1 METSLGVD
9 IISRDPRIYA
19 MVIVSRE
26 GNKFLPVLKESGSRL
41 KLLKLIKSYS
51 PVYMGIDSTEEF
63 SRNDLEKL
71 SKYVSIVQV
80 TGKFDDFTALPVIAK
95 RFKINLNP
103 KNPFDEAYALAVLPL
118 EGVGYKLKLY
128 EDETE
133 ILVSPGRSLGRGG
146 YSQGR
151 YQRRTFALIKYKVRE
166 IEKELSN
173 EDFNFDVD
181 VVEREGGFSKGVFRI
196 YSNFE
201 NIPIKSSRGD
211 IRIDVRPLKKS
222 SIEYEPLEKRV
233 EPSNV
238 KDKYIIVGVDPG
250 TTVGLSAVDLE
261 GNILGVVSKR
271 SFSMSDVKEEIRK
284 YGYPLIFASDVN
296 PPSGFIEKLSTSFD
310 SILYLPPLSIPVK
323 EKNELT
329 KELEVKNAHERDS
342 LSAALKAY
350 LNYKNKFIQ
359 IKSKIP
365 EDLSCYS
372 SRIIGEVLRGMSIKE
387 AIDNLKD
394 ELTKKEEDIKIEQ
407 KNPEEII
414 LEQSK
419 IIENYKEKQNTLKKD
434 FEKLQEENIDLKNK
448 INEKEAT
455 IVSLE
460 RKLFDVLDQQK
471 KEALKDTVIKS
482 KNFEITSLRKSLEI
496 LKSKVNA
503 LTEEN
508 KRLKELKPLMESEDI
523 IIGKVLGVF
532 SVEGIRNLVKNQD
545 LVEDDVVF
553 LKDPTGGGAEAA
565 KLLSET
571 KIKAVIISGK
581 ISHPAQEELIEA
593 EIPIIYSKDIK
604 MEVIAKFVILDK
616 EKFYLV
622 YKKEKELLLAFKK
635 AKESNKLL
643 KIIEDYK
650 EQRKSDFKL

>member
-1 METSLGVD
+1 METSIGVD
-9 IISRDPRIYA
+9 IISRDPRTYA

-26 GNKFLPVLKESGSRL
+26 GNKILPVLKESGSRL
-41 KLLKLIKSYS
+41 KLLKLIKNYS
-51 PVYMGIDSTEEF
+51 PLFMGIDSTEEF
-63 SRNDLEKL
+63 SKNDLERL

-95 RFKINLNP
+95 RFKININP
-103 KNPFDEAYALAVLPL
+103 KNPFDEAYALSVLPL

-133 ILVSPGRSLGRGG
+133 ILVSSGRSLGRGG

-166 IEKELSN
+166 IEKILKDEG
-173 EDFNFDVD
+173 FNFDVD
-181 VVEREGGFSKGVFRI
+181 VIEREGGFSKGVFRV

-201 NIPIKSSRGD
+201 NIPVKSSRGD

-222 SIEYEPLEKRV
+222 FIEYEPFEKKV
-233 EPSNV
+233 ETSNI

-250 TTVGLSAVDLE
+250 TTVGLSALDLE
-261 GNILGVVSKR
+261 GNILAIISKR

-310 SILYLPPLSIPVK
+310 SILYLPQLSIPVK

-329 KELEVKNAHERDS
+329 KELSVNNAHERDS
-342 LSAALKAY
+342 LSAAIKAY
-350 LNYKNKFIQ
+350 INYKNKFVQ

-365 EDLSCYS
+365 EELSGYS
-372 SRIIGEVLRGMSIKE
+372 SRIIGDVLRGMSIKE
-387 AIDNLKD
+387 AIDKLKE
-394 ELTKKEEDIKIEQ
+394 ELTKKEDEIKIEQ
-407 KNPEEII
+407 RPLEEVVI
-414 LEQSK
+414 EQLK
-419 IIENYKEKQNTLKKD
+419 IIDNYKEKQNTLKKD
-434 FEKLQEENIDLKNK
+434 FEKLEAESTFLKRK
-448 INEKEAT
+448 LEEKEST
-455 IVSLE
+455 IISLE

-471 KEALKDTVIKS
+471 KEALKDNVIKS
-482 KNFEITSLRKSLEI
+482 KNFEITSLRKSLDL
-496 LKSKVNA
+496 LKAKVNS

-508 KRLKELKPLMESEDI
+508 KRLKELKPLMKSEDI
-523 IIGKVLGVF
+523 TIGKVLTVF
-532 SVEGIRNLVKNQD
+532 SVEGIRHLVKNMD
-545 LVEDDVVF
+545 LMEGDVVY

-565 KLLSET
+565 KLLSDI
-571 KIKAVIISGK
+571 KIRAILFSGK
-581 ISHPAQEELIEA
+581 LSHQAQEEFVDG
-593 EIPIIYSKDIK
+593 EIPLIDSKDIK
-604 MEVIAKFVILDK
+604 MEVIAKFVLLDK
-616 EKFYLV
+616 EKFELV
-622 YKKEKELLLAFKK
+622 YKREKELLLAFKK

-650 EQRKSDFKL
+650 EQRKSDFKA

>member
-26 GNKFLPVLKESGSRL
+26 GNKLLPVLKESGSRL

-51 PVYMGIDSTEEF
+51 PIYMGIDSTEEF

>member
-1 METSLGVD
+1 METSIGVD
-9 IISRDPRIYA
+9 IISRDPRTYA
-19 MVIVSRE
+19 IVIVSRE
-26 GNKFLPVLKESGSRL
+26 GNKILPVLKESGSRL
-41 KLLKLIKSYS
+41 KLLKLIKNYS

-63 SRNDLEKL
+63 SKNDLERL

-95 RFKINLNP
+95 RFKININP
-103 KNPFDEAYALAVLPL
+103 KNPFDEAYALSVLPL

-133 ILVSPGRSLGRGG
+133 ILVSSGRSLGRGG

-166 IEKELSN
+166 IEKILKDEG
-173 EDFNFDVD
+173 FNFDVD
-181 VVEREGGFSKGVFRI
+181 VIEREGGFSKGVFRV

-201 NIPIKSSRGD
+201 NISVKSSRGD

-222 SIEYEPLEKRV
+222 FIEYEPVEKKV
-233 EPSNV
+233 ETSNI

-250 TTVGLSAVDLE
+250 TTVGLSALDLE
-261 GNILGVVSKR
+261 GNILAIISKR

-310 SILYLPPLSIPVK
+310 SILYLPQLSIPVK

-329 KELEVKNAHERDS
+329 KELSVTNAHERDS
-342 LSAALKAY
+342 LSAAIKAY
-350 LNYKNKFIQ
+350 INYKNKFVQ

-365 EDLSCYS
+365 EELSGYS
-372 SRIIGEVLRGMSIKE
+372 SRIIGDVLRGMSIKE
-387 AIDNLKD
+387 AIDKLRE
-394 ELTKKEEDIKIEQ
+394 ELTKKEDEIKIEQ
-407 KNPEEII
+407 KPLEEVVI
-414 LEQSK
+414 EQLK
-419 IIENYKEKQNTLKKD
+419 IIDNYKEKQNTLKKD
-434 FEKLQEENIDLKNK
+434 FEKLEAESTVLKRK
-448 INEKEAT
+448 LEEKEST
-455 IVSLE
+455 IISLE

-471 KEALKDTVIKS
+471 KEALKDNVIKS
-482 KNFEITSLRKSLEI
+482 KNFEIASLRKSLDL
-496 LKSKVNA
+496 LKAKVNS

-523 IIGKVLGVF
+523 TIGKVLTVF
-532 SVEGIRNLVKNQD
+532 SVEGIRHLVKNMD
-545 LVEDDVVF
+545 LMEGDVVY

-565 KLLSET
+565 KLLSDI
-571 KIKAVIISGK
+571 KIKAILFTGK
-581 ISHPAQEELIEA
+581 LSHQAQEEFVEG
-593 EIPIIYSKDIK
+593 EIPLIDSKDIK
-604 MEVIAKFVILDK
+604 MEVIAKFVLLDK
-616 EKFYLV
+616 EKFELV
-622 YKKEKELLLAFKK
+622 YKREKELLLAFKK

-650 EQRKSDFKL
+650 EQRKSDFKA

>member
-26 GNKFLPVLKESGSRL
+26 GNRFLPVLKESGSRL

-51 PVYMGIDSTEEF
+51 PIYMGIDSTEEF

-604 MEVIAKFVILDK
+604 MEVIAKLVILDK

>member
-1 METSLGVD
+1 METSIGVD
-9 IISRDPRIYA
+9 IISRDPRTYA

-26 GNKFLPVLKESGSRL
+26 GNKILPVLKESGSRL
-41 KLLKLIKSYS
+41 KLLKLIKNYS
-51 PVYMGIDSTEEF
+51 PLFMGIDSTEEF
-63 SRNDLEKL
+63 SKNDLERL

-95 RFKINLNP
+95 RFKININP
-103 KNPFDEAYALAVLPL
+103 KNPFDEAYALSVLPL

-133 ILVSPGRSLGRGG
+133 ILVSSGRSLGRGG

-166 IEKELSN
+166 IEKILKDEG
-173 EDFNFDVD
+173 FNFDVD
-181 VVEREGGFSKGVFRI
+181 TIEREGGFSKGVFRV

-201 NIPIKSSRGD
+201 NIPVKSSRGD

-222 SIEYEPLEKRV
+222 FIEYEPVEKKV
-233 EPSNV
+233 ETSNI

-250 TTVGLSAVDLE
+250 TTVGLSALDLE
-261 GNILGVVSKR
+261 GNILAIISKR

-310 SILYLPPLSIPVK
+310 SILYLPQLSIPVK

-329 KELEVKNAHERDS
+329 KELSVNNAHERDS
-342 LSAALKAY
+342 LSAAIKAY
-350 LNYKNKFIQ
+350 INYKNKFVQ

-365 EDLSCYS
+365 EELSGYS
-372 SRIIGEVLRGMSIKE
+372 SRIIGDVLRGMSIKE
-387 AIDNLKD
+387 AIDKLKE
-394 ELTKKEEDIKIEQ
+394 ELTKKEDEIKIEQ
-407 KNPEEII
+407 RPLEEVVI
-414 LEQSK
+414 EQLK
-419 IIENYKEKQNTLKKD
+419 IIDNYKEKQNTLKKD
-434 FEKLQEENIDLKNK
+434 FEKLEAESTFLKRK
-448 INEKEAT
+448 LEEKEST
-455 IVSLE
+455 IISLE

-471 KEALKDTVIKS
+471 KEALKDNVIKS
-482 KNFEITSLRKSLEI
+482 KNFEITSLRKSLDL
-496 LKSKVNA
+496 LKAKVNS

-508 KRLKELKPLMESEDI
+508 KRLKELKPLMKSEDI
-523 IIGKVLGVF
+523 TIGKVLTVF
-532 SVEGIRNLVKNQD
+532 SVEGIRHLVKNMD
-545 LVEDDVVF
+545 LMEGDVVY

-565 KLLSET
+565 KLLSDI
-571 KIKAVIISGK
+571 KIRAILFSGK
-581 ISHPAQEELIEA
+581 LSHQAQEEFVDG
-593 EIPIIYSKDIK
+593 EIPLIDSKDIK
-604 MEVIAKFVILDK
+604 MEVIAKFVLLDK
-616 EKFYLV
+616 EKFELV
-622 YKKEKELLLAFKK
+622 YKREKELLLAFKK

-650 EQRKSDFKL
+650 EQRKSDFKA

>member
-1 METSLGVD
+1 METSIGVD
-9 IISRDPRIYA
+9 IISRDPRTYA

-26 GNKFLPVLKESGSRL
+26 GNKILPVLKESGSRL
-41 KLLKLIKSYS
+41 KLLKLIKNYS

-63 SRNDLEKL
+63 SKNDLERL

-95 RFKINLNP
+95 RFKININP
-103 KNPFDEAYALAVLPL
+103 KNPFDEAYALSVLPL

-133 ILVSPGRSLGRGG
+133 ILVSSGRSLGRGG

-166 IEKELSN
+166 IEKILKDEG
-173 EDFNFDVD
+173 FNFDVD
-181 VVEREGGFSKGVFRI
+181 VIEREGGFSKGVFRV

-201 NIPIKSSRGD
+201 NIPVKSSRGD

-222 SIEYEPLEKRV
+222 FIEYEPVEKKV
-233 EPSNV
+233 ETSNI

-250 TTVGLSAVDLE
+250 TTVGLSALDLE
-261 GNILGVVSKR
+261 GNILAIISKR

-310 SILYLPPLSIPVK
+310 SILYLPQLSIPVK

-329 KELEVKNAHERDS
+329 KELSVTNAHERDS
-342 LSAALKAY
+342 LSAAIKAY
-350 LNYKNKFIQ
+350 INYKNKFVQ

-365 EDLSCYS
+365 EELSGYS
-372 SRIIGEVLRGMSIKE
+372 SRIIGDVLRGMSIKE
-387 AIDNLKD
+387 AIDKLKE
-394 ELTKKEEDIKIEQ
+394 ELTKKEDEIKIEQ
-407 KNPEEII
+407 RPLEEVVI
-414 LEQSK
+414 EQLK
-419 IIENYKEKQNTLKKD
+419 IIDNYKEKQNILKRD
-434 FEKLQEENIDLKNK
+434 FEKLEVESTVLKRK
-448 INEKEAT
+448 LEEKEST
-455 IVSLE
+455 IISLE

-471 KEALKDTVIKS
+471 KEALKDNVIKS
-482 KNFEITSLRKSLEI
+482 KNFEITSLRKSLDL
-496 LKSKVNA
+496 LKAKVNS

-508 KRLKELKPLMESEDI
+508 KRLKELKPLMKSEDI
-523 IIGKVLGVF
+523 TIGKVLTVF
-532 SVEGIRNLVKNQD
+532 SVEGIRHLVKNMD
-545 LVEDDVVF
+545 LMEGDVVY

-565 KLLSET
+565 KLLSDI
-571 KIKAVIISGK
+571 KIRAILFSGK
-581 ISHPAQEELIEA
+581 LSHQAQEEFVDG
-593 EIPIIYSKDIK
+593 EIPLIDSKDIK
-604 MEVIAKFVILDK
+604 MEVIAKFVLLDK
-616 EKFYLV
+616 EKFELV
-622 YKKEKELLLAFKK
+622 YKREKELLLAFKK

-650 EQRKSDFKL
+650 EQRKSDFKA

>member
-1 METSLGVD
+1 METSIGVD
-9 IISRDPRIYA
+9 IISRDPRTYA
-19 MVIVSRE
+19 IVIVSRE
-26 GNKFLPVLKESGSRL
+26 GNKILPVLKESGSRL
-41 KLLKLIKSYS
+41 KLLKLIKNYS

-63 SRNDLEKL
+63 SKNDLERL

-95 RFKINLNP
+95 RFKININP
-103 KNPFDEAYALAVLPL
+103 KNPFDEAYALSVLPL

-133 ILVSPGRSLGRGG
+133 ILVSSGRSLGRGG

-166 IEKELSN
+166 IEKILKDEG
-173 EDFNFDVD
+173 FNFDVD
-181 VVEREGGFSKGVFRI
+181 VIEREGGFSKGVFRV

-201 NIPIKSSRGD
+201 NISVKSSRGD

-222 SIEYEPLEKRV
+222 FIEYEPVEKKV
-233 EPSNV
+233 ETSNI

-250 TTVGLSAVDLE
+250 TTVGLSALDLE
-261 GNILGVVSKR
+261 GNILAIISKR

-310 SILYLPPLSIPVK
+310 SILYLPQLSIPVK

-329 KELEVKNAHERDS
+329 KELSVTNAHERDS
-342 LSAALKAY
+342 LSAAIKAY
-350 LNYKNKFIQ
+350 INYKNKFVQ

-365 EDLSCYS
+365 EELSGYS
-372 SRIIGEVLRGMSIKE
+372 SRIIGDVLRGMSIKE
-387 AIDNLKD
+387 AIDKLRE
-394 ELTKKEEDIKIEQ
+394 ELTKKEEEIKIEQ
-407 KNPEEII
+407 RPPEEVVI
-414 LEQSK
+414 EQLK
-419 IIENYKEKQNTLKKD
+419 IIDNYKEKQNTLKKD
-434 FEKLQEENIDLKNK
+434 FEKLEAESIVLKRK
-448 INEKEAT
+448 LEEKEST
-455 IVSLE
+455 IISLE

-471 KEALKDTVIKS
+471 KEALKDNVIKS
-482 KNFEITSLRKSLEI
+482 KNFEIASLRKSLDL
-496 LKSKVNA
+496 LKAKVNS

-523 IIGKVLGVF
+523 TIGKVLTVF
-532 SVEGIRNLVKNQD
+532 SVEGIRHLVKNMD
-545 LVEDDVVF
+545 LMEGDVVY

-565 KLLSET
+565 KLLSDI
-571 KIKAVIISGK
+571 KIKAILFTGK
-581 ISHPAQEELIEA
+581 LSHQAQEEFVEG
-593 EIPIIYSKDIK
+593 EIPLIDSKDIK
-604 MEVIAKFVILDK
+604 MEVIAKFVLLDK
-616 EKFYLV
+616 EKFELV
-622 YKKEKELLLAFKK
+622 YKREKELLLAFKK

-650 EQRKSDFKL
+650 EQRKSDFKA

>member
-1 METSLGVD
+1 METSIGVD
-9 IISRDPRIYA
+9 IISRDPRTYA
-19 MVIVSRE
+19 IVIVSRE
-26 GNKFLPVLKESGSRL
+26 GNKILPVLKESGSRL
-41 KLLKLIKSYS
+41 KLLKLIKNYS

-63 SRNDLEKL
+63 SKNDLERL

-95 RFKINLNP
+95 RFKININP
-103 KNPFDEAYALAVLPL
+103 KNPFDEAYALSVLPL

-133 ILVSPGRSLGRGG
+133 ILVSSGRSLGRGG

-166 IEKELSN
+166 IEKILKDEG
-173 EDFNFDVD
+173 FNFDVD
-181 VVEREGGFSKGVFRI
+181 VIEREGGFSKGVFRV

-201 NIPIKSSRGD
+201 NISVKSSRGD

-222 SIEYEPLEKRV
+222 FIEYEPVEKKV
-233 EPSNV
+233 ETSNI

-250 TTVGLSAVDLE
+250 TTVGLSALDLE
-261 GNILGVVSKR
+261 GNILAIISKR
-271 SFSMSDVKEEIRK
+271 SFSMSDVKEEIRN

-310 SILYLPPLSIPVK
+310 SILYLPQLSIPVK

-329 KELEVKNAHERDS
+329 KELSVTNAHERDS
-342 LSAALKAY
+342 LSAAIKAY
-350 LNYKNKFIQ
+350 INYKNKFVQ

-365 EDLSCYS
+365 EELSGYS
-372 SRIIGEVLRGMSIKE
+372 SRIIGDVLRGMSIKE
-387 AIDNLKD
+387 AIDKLRE
-394 ELTKKEEDIKIEQ
+394 ELTKKEDEIKIEQ
-407 KNPEEII
+407 RPPEEVVI
-414 LEQSK
+414 EQLK
-419 IIENYKEKQNTLKKD
+419 IIDNYKEKQNTLKKD
-434 FEKLQEENIDLKNK
+434 FEKLEAESTVLKRK
-448 INEKEAT
+448 LEEKEST
-455 IVSLE
+455 IISLE

-471 KEALKDTVIKS
+471 KEALKDNVIKS
-482 KNFEITSLRKSLEI
+482 KNFEIASLRKSLDL
-496 LKSKVNA
+496 LKAKVNS

-523 IIGKVLGVF
+523 TIGKVLTVF
-532 SVEGIRNLVKNQD
+532 SVEGIRHLVKNMD
-545 LVEDDVVF
+545 LMEGDVVY

-565 KLLSET
+565 KLLSDI
-571 KIKAVIISGK
+571 KIKAILFTGK
-581 ISHPAQEELIEA
+581 LSHQAQEEFVEG
-593 EIPIIYSKDIK
+593 EIPLIDSKDIK
-604 MEVIAKFVILDK
+604 MEVIAKFVLLDK
-616 EKFYLV
+616 EKFELV
-622 YKKEKELLLAFKK
+622 YKREKELLLAFKK

-650 EQRKSDFKL
+650 EQRKSDFKA